1 WPTPSELVNT
11 GCQNVI
17 SQGNKKL
24 QNRKEKE
31 ENVEKRSNNESK
43 ENRETASDGPGGSVC
58 EDEAQLWALLH
69 LDDVG
74 PDSQETPGS
83 QSSSRCQPE
92 ANKPAHNNRRNDTRN
107 REKRD
112 DQDEVS
118 SVRSEGGNIQGS
130 LRGRGRGRGNPQLN
144 FDYSYGRQ
152 VCPVEEAL
160 CKEYIKHQIEYYSN
174 TENLEWDF
182 FLQRKMDEQGFLP
195 ISLIAGFHRAQA
207 LTTNLNLILAALK
220 DSAEVEIMDEKM
232 RKKIEPE
239 KWPIP
244 GPPPRNVPQTDFCQL
259 NDCPEFVPGQAFYS
273 HTESAPNSPR
283 IGSPLSPKKNSE
295 TSNLQVMSRGLSTS
309 LPDLDLEPWI
319 ELKKRHHLAP
329 VKLKESVPVP
339 KINCSSEE
347 PEQEELDFLFDE
359 EMEQIEGQKNIFT
372 DWSDNDSNYEI
383 DDQDLNKIFL
393 LLPRLE
399 KHPGGDR
406 TVINDGLYYYEQ
418 DLWMKEDENKHTAI
432 KVLVFG

>member
-1 WPTPSELVNT
+1 MMYH
-11 GCQNVI
+11 CD
-17 SQGNKKL
+17 
-24 QNRKEKE
+24 
-31 ENVEKRSNNESK
+31 
-43 ENRETASDGPGGSVC
+43 DG
-58 EDEAQLWALLH
+58 
-69 LDDVG
+69 
-74 PDSQETPGS
+74 T
-83 QSSSRCQPE
+83 
-92 ANKPAHNNRRNDTRN
+92 
-107 REKRD
+107 
-112 DQDEVS
+112 
-118 SVRSEGGNIQGS
+118 
-130 LRGRGRGRGNPQLN
+130 
-144 FDYSYGRQ
+144 GRQ

-195 ISLIAGFHRAQA
+195 ISLIAGFHCAQA

-372 DWSDNDSNYEI
+372 DWPGRRRLAVPGTDSPKARHHIGPPGQPYSASKKARWIIPPCPRSKTINQVQSPGNPGKPLPSRVGACLLQMGLVRACRTAGSNRLPQVQAARLCVGPQVAVLPDSLSPQFRLAQCQGPPE
-383 DDQDLNKIFL
+383 FL
-393 LLPRLE
+393 ALPWAL
-399 KHPGGDR
+399 G
-406 TVINDGLYYYEQ
+406 
-418 DLWMKEDENKHTAI
+418 
-432 KVLVFG
+432 KVLTLQDSPALV